1 MRIFTVAGT
10 TVSVSPN
17 TLVYQICGELT
28 LFDDVPRRFFQTIV
42 LVSQV
47 AKAYYLES
55 NIFQWV
61 DTAFSINFKNINSE
75 ESLLNGDLQSH
86 QVSISPSPDESDQK
100 FQLELKNNRMVNGT
114 SENRVTELIT
124 SKGIFLFLV
133 CDTNNTICL
142 QLCLNGFYLHP
153 INKRHLCFFIPDSI
167 KKFFR

>member
-133 CDTNNTICL
+133 CDTNNYVFSHT
-142 QLCLNGFYLHP
+142 
-153 INKRHLCFFIPDSI
+153 
-167 KKFFR
+167 